1 LPQRLGSGEEGRRAA
16 DRGRPLHPRP
26 ALTHAGHRARQA
38 NRRPRG
44 EDRRPGRSA
53 RRGAGQARR
62 PRGQEGAWMI
72 GITIAD
78 IQVGNSAQVGRRRP
92 EEDIAAF
99 VEAVGNYNPIHADPE
114 YAATTIFKEP
124 IAPGIWTAGL
134 ISAVIGTR
142 LPGPGAIYLSQ
153 ELKFLKPVLFG
164 DVIMARAEVIEVMRE
179 RNRLRLR
186 TVCTNQRGDDVLTG
200 GGRPLP
206 SHPRAPRRG
215 RT

>member
-1 LPQRLGSGEEGRRAA
+1 
-16 DRGRPLHPRP
+16 
-26 ALTHAGHRARQA
+26 
-38 NRRPRG
+38 
-44 EDRRPGRSA
+44 
-53 RRGAGQARR
+53 
-62 PRGQEGAWMI
+62 MI
-72 GITIAD
+72 GITIED
-78 IQVGNSAQVGRRRP
+78 LQVGDSAQVVRRAS

-99 VEAVGNYNPIHADPE
+99 VEAVGDYNPIHADPE

-200 GGRPLP
+200 EALIMP
-206 SHPRAPRRG
+206 SKVRVAYEE
-215 RT
+215 RTPQPAGAFALWALGPWAWAAQGTAILGMLGLSALSVLTGAVIADRS

>member
-1 LPQRLGSGEEGRRAA
+1 
-16 DRGRPLHPRP
+16 
-26 ALTHAGHRARQA
+26 
-38 NRRPRG
+38 
-44 EDRRPGRSA
+44 
-53 RRGAGQARR
+53 
-62 PRGQEGAWMI
+62 MI
-72 GITIAD
+72 GITIED
-78 IQVGNSAQVGRRRP
+78 LQVGDSAQVVRRAS

-99 VEAVGNYNPIHADPE
+99 VEAVGDYTPIHADPE

-200 GGRPLP
+200 EALIMP
-206 SHPRAPRRG
+206 SKVRVAYEE
-215 RT
+215 RTPQPAGAFALWALGPWAWAAQGTAILGMLGLSALSVLTGAVIADRS